1 MKDNKVVTIFMTK
14 EEALLFDKVL
24 LNKELITILLNT
36 VIGSKN
42 ASISLNFDNLGI
54 LQSITRNDSLYKRKY
69 HLTEN
74 NTL

>member
-1 MKDNKVVTIFMTK
+1 MKDKVVTVLMTH
-14 EEALLFDKVL
+14 EEAKIFDAVL
-24 LNKELITILLNT
+24 LNKETIVLLLNT
-36 VIGSKN
+36 VIGHKN
-42 ASISLNFDNLGI
+42 ASISLNFDNQGI